1 MNARLSGDVVSPD
14 SADRTR
20 KITFWTSCDASG
32 TLVDTS
38 INHPDSNVHSVEHDF
53 AQQIKDDELPDLVE
67 PKGKKIRDICSLTT
81 ETKPNEDIKERIK
94 NIKGDASEYAVKVYS
109 GSKNGGS
116 PKW

>member
-1 MNARLSGDVVSPD
+1 MNARLSGEVVPPN

-38 INHPDSNVHSVEHDF
+38 VNHPDSNVHSVEHDF
-53 AQQIKDDELPDLVE
+53 AEQIRDGLLPDLMISDAS
-67 PKGKKIRDICSLTT
+67 IRDICSLTK
-81 ETKPNEDIKERIK
+81 ETKPNEDIKKRIK

-109 GSKNGGS
+109 GSKIGGS